1 MNRESLENAA
11 IKEAID
17 VYQIEFHLYQN
28 DFANEVPLTTVRCSS
43 IVQSTPIYPY
53 REMKVLIT
61 ENKDKTSRIV
71 NGQEATAVSCHRNTL
86 LIQFPD
92 QQRPFVYPVTHH
104 GEGQGEVT
112 TYPLTPAYGSQTSLW
127 ENNQRILEVINDA
140 HILSLGCLA

>member
-28 DFANEVPLTTVRCSS
+28 DFANEVPLTSVRCSS

-61 ENKDKTSRIV
+61 ENRDKTSRIV

-86 LIQFPD
+86 LIQFTD

-104 GEGQGEVT
+104 GRTRRSNDISINSGLRKPNVFVGKQ
-112 TYPLTPAYGSQTSLW
+112 PA
-127 ENNQRILEVINDA
+127 DP
-140 HILSLGCLA
+140 

>member
-1 MNRESLENAA
+1 MYRIN
-11 IKEAID
+11 
-17 VYQIEFHLYQN
+17 FHLNQN
-28 DFANEVPLTTVRCSS
+28 DFANEVPLTTVRRSS